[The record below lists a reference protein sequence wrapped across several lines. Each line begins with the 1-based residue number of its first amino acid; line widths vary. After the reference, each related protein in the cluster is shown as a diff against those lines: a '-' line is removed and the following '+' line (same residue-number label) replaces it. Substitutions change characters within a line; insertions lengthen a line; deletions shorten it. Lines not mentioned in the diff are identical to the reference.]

1 MRTADAKH
9 YRKNMLDQC
18 LADVEDGGTTLS
30 QYSTY
35 FGIRQTGV
43 LSENVSCLVT
53 LWKLVDNISLCLTL
67 SGFIVSMPGY
77 NKQHPWL

>member
-30 QYSTY
+30 QYSTN

-43 LSENVSCLVT
+43 CLRTCHV
-53 LWKLVDNISLCLTL
+53 W
-67 SGFIVSMPGY
+67 
-77 NKQHPWL
+77 